1 MVCVVHIMSVLH
13 DEDERTSYMS
23 CLSLSN
29 FIQTLFQY
37 EAITRMVSAG
47 R

>member
-13 DEDERTSYMS
+13 DEDERT

-29 FIQTLFQY
+29 FIQIISKY
-37 EAITRMVSAG
+37 EAITRMVSVG